1 MTKEI
6 KLWYDF
12 KKERLETLKSKYVKA
27 RNQLIRFNKT
37 IINNLGAESIR
48 ESSEFFDCEIT
59 LIEMLDKKISIIEAN
74 IEDIHACNLTGLETE
89 LTRKGIK

>member
-89 LTRKGIK
+89 LNRKGIK

>member
-1 MTKEI
+1 MKGYNKMKKEI
-6 KLWYDF
+6 K
-12 KKERLETLKSKYVKA
+12 KLETLKSKYIKA

-89 LTRKGIK
+89 KTRI